1 MFYNLTCKKLFIFF
15 INDTDNLKPN
25 WIIESRFKLISKKIN
40 LYLTKLIK
48 RNTLFLINKRS
59 FTFFFLLLKLVTR
72 HEQKKK
78 KS

>member
-48 RNTLFLINKRS
+48 RNTLFLKNKRS
-59 FTFFFLLLKLVTR
+59 GGALADEKNFKPYS
-72 HEQKKK
+72 QY
-78 KS
+78 